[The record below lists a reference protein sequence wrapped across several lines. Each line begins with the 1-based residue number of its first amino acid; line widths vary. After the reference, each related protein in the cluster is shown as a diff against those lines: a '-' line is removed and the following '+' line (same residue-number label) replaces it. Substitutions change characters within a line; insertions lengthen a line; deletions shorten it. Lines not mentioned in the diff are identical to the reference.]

1 MYGILGTG
9 CERPALRGRGTEEV
23 RDLAQHDPWGFDGIS
38 LRQLVAKR
46 GETYLAKRKDAWL
59 TG

>member
-9 CERPALRGRGTEEV
+9 CELARDRAREHREV
-23 RDLAQHDPWGFDGIS
+23 RDLAQHDPWGFDGIP

-46 GETYLAKRKDAWL
+46 GETYLAKRKDA
-59 TG
+59 